1 MIANYYLMGTVPT
14 PFIEA
19 NQLCGDALSAQGDAT
34 GKATLLGQPRVALD
48 DGPGLSEY
56 LKDDLCAPDLERM
69 APRLWMMSTQS
80 STNISPLHHQRVK
93 GREIMITEDPRLHL
107 VWIHDRIFVKP
118 LPKYLLSHSFWTKY
132 LIDASSP
139 LGKRRQEV
147 LRAALGYLRTYDNL
161 IRHESDFSIAQRE
174 ELRLIPPSVSYAQFC
189 AFTSGFDKIT
199 DSEVSAR
206 YSYGELR
213 LTRLNLYC
221 KIFLHR
227 YHFQQVH
234 GQYGAF
240 FSQYYGP
247 LLFIFGI
254 LSLVLS
260 AMQVELAA
268 EQLLAIL
275 WNAFWRLSRW
285 VSVLSIVAITAVA
298 LALGSLLVRMIIDE
312 WLFAL
317 KARWRK
323 RRSKEQQ
330 KYP

>member
-1 MIANYYLMGTVPT
+1 MGTVPT

-19 NQLCGDALSAQGDAT
+19 NQLCEDALSAQANAT
-34 GKATLLGQPRVALD
+34 GRTTLLRQPRVALD

-56 LKDDLCAPDLERM
+56 LKHDLCAPDLEKM

-93 GREIMITEDPRLHL
+93 GREIIIIEDPRLHL

-139 LGKRRQEV
+139 LGKRRREV
-147 LRAALGYLRTYDNL
+147 LRAAFGYLRTYDNL

-206 YSYGELR
+206 Y
-213 LTRLNLYC
+213 
-221 KIFLHR
+221 
-227 YHFQQVH
+227 
-234 GQYGAF
+234 
-240 FSQYYGP
+240 
-247 LLFIFGI
+247 
-254 LSLVLS
+254 
-260 AMQVELAA
+260 
-268 EQLLAIL
+268 
-275 WNAFWRLSRW
+275 
-285 VSVLSIVAITAVA
+285 
-298 LALGSLLVRMIIDE
+298 
-312 WLFAL
+312 
-317 KARWRK
+317 
-323 RRSKEQQ
+323 
-330 KYP
+330 